1 MRNIIHWKQE
11 AGKKPSQRAIKHAS
25 TLVRP
30 ATKDHMVIA
39 MALRPTGVTQQE
51 VISLLGHPHR
61 NIIRK
66 LLAEDKVRKYEIPD
80 VARSTRIKLVRK
92 A

>member
-11 AGKKPSQRAIKHAS
+11 AGKKPSQRAIKQAS

-66 LLAEDKVRKYEIPD
+66 LLQDNKVIKYDIPD
-80 VARSTRIKLVRK
+80 AARSTRIKLRK
-92 A
+92 T